1 MLLIDKKQKN
11 VFFCFLIINI
21 PPPLALATFDKHTDI
36 DEQNVNQLR
45 R

>member
-1 MLLIDKKQKN
+1 MLLTDKKEKN

-21 PPPLALATFDKHTDI
+21 PPPLALATLDIHTDI
-36 DEQNVNQLR
+36 GKQKANKMR